1 MSGARDP
8 STRRGLFAGW
18 IDRIRGRGP
27 DGLRRPYV
35 RHHDGFVSLQF
46 VRAQTQSRMVA
57 GDPGRLLVDYTR
69 TMFGALLWQ
78 PAPRV
83 LGMVGLGGGSQL
95 KFAHAHMPGTRIE
108 VVENNPHVVA
118 LRQAFGVPDDDARLA
133 VVVDDGARFVAA
145 RRNAFD
151 VLLVDG
157 YDEHGIPAV
166 LSTQAFYDD
175 CRDSL
180 GADGVMACNL
190 YVRDPD
196 THVAKLRQAF
206 GEAQVL
212 AVDEPKMSNRVAFAW
227 RGALPALDAEA
238 LVARV
243 PEAVRTRL
251 TDVLPRLAKRIVRH
265 RTLSGI

>member
-1 MSGARDP
+1 M
-8 STRRGLFAGW
+8 
-18 IDRIRGRGP
+18 
-27 DGLRRPYV
+27 
-35 RHHDGFVSLQF
+35 
-46 VRAQTQSRMVA
+46 
-57 GDPGRLLVDYTR
+57 
-69 TMFGALLWQ
+69 
-78 PAPRV
+78 
-83 LGMVGLGGGSQL
+83 
-95 KFAHAHMPGTRIE
+95 
-108 VVENNPHVVA
+108 
-118 LRQAFGVPDDDARLA
+118 
-133 VVVDDGARFVAA
+133 AA

-212 AVDEPKMSNRVAFAW
+212 VVDEPKMSNRVAFAW